1 MPLSYDFAH
10 IAYVQAD
17 RRKAALSKLI
27 AKFKSVPRKDKIKFG
42 IFIAFILITITVAL
56 FLLPNII
63 ALKDKVNRDLLKDQ
77 ILSFG
82 VWGWLIFAALQVFQ
96 IIFAV
101 IPGEPIEVIGGLLY
115 GPWGGLFAC
124 LLGSLIGTV
133 LIYYLVKLLG
143 YSFVSNMIDI
153 KKTEKFKFLH
163 NNKKLNLIIF
173 ILFFIPGTPK
183 DVLSYVIP
191 LTDVKPLQYFAIT
204 TIARI
209 PSIITSTFA
218 GSAID
223 NEKWLEMI
231 LIFIITGA
239 VAVLGIVFNDKII
252 AFFSRNKHHEMGKAE
267 NHPK

>member
-1 MPLSYDFAH
+1 M
-10 IAYVQAD
+10 
-17 RRKAALSKLI
+17 SKLI
-27 AKFKSVPRKDKIKFG
+27 EKFKHVPRKDKIKFG
-42 IFIAFILITITVAL
+42 VFIAFILLTVIVAL
-56 FLLPNII
+56 ILLPNII

-82 VWGWLIFAALQVFQ
+82 IWGWLIFAALQVFQ

-115 GPWGGLFAC
+115 GPWGGALAC
-124 LLGSLIGTV
+124 LLGSLVGTV
-133 LIYYLVKLLG
+133 LLYYLVKLLG
-143 YSFVSNMIDI
+143 YSFVNNMVDI
-153 KKTEKFKFLH
+153 NKTQKFKFLH

-209 PSIITSTFA
+209 PSVITSTFA

-231 LIFIITGA
+231 LIFTITGV

-252 AFFSRNKHHEMGKAE
+252 AFFSRNKHHKAE
-267 NHPK
+267 NSEHHPE